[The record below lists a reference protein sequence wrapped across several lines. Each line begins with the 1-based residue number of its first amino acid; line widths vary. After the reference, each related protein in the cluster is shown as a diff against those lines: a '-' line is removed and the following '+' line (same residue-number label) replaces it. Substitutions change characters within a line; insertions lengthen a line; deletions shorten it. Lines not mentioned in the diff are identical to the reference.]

1 MSNEE
6 QRKVKAMALL
16 EVEEAKAALAVLRA
30 KANQWA
36 ASHDLASRMLSCAMR
51 TPAGQLVDPGNKTG
65 RWDFEQATSSFGD
78 AMKVEAILA
87 LDDELNAAFV
97 RLKRAEECKKDLGF
111 A

>member
-1 MSNEE
+1 MTQEE
-6 QRKVKAMALL
+6 RRNIRAMALL
-16 EVEEAKAALAVLRA
+16 EVEDAKAELAILRV
-30 KANQWA
+30 KAGQWMA
-36 ASHDLASRMLSCAMR
+36 AHERASKMLAAAMR
-51 TPAGQLVDPGNKTG
+51 NPATQLIDPGNKTG
-65 RWDFEQATSSFGD
+65 RWDFEQAIPSFGD